1 MCVGGAGGD
10 GFGASSLPQCECQ
23 QALLQHLWGEARAP
37 RPCGRPSSAALHP
50 HLGVQLKP
58 RILVFVWVTVKSLTR
73 GKEHWL
79 CRGGRPRV
87 PRGCPFCAAFWHL
100 CRWGCSIVA
109 GSWVSGWVEQTVPC
123 LPHRLGL
130 SPSELAMT
138 GPAVGWGGVRVDFL
152 WHLLPSEA
160 CSFLPGGDPCP
171 PSVPGPVP
179 RHPWKRQ
186 AGVPSL
192 NPHLVAQLAM

>member
-1 MCVGGAGGD
+1 MCVWGGGGD

-37 RPCGRPSSAALHP
+37 RPCGRPSSAALRP

-58 RILVFVWVTVKSLTR
+58 RILVFVWVTVKSLPR

-100 CRWGCSIVA
+100 CRWGCGIVA

-123 LPHRLGL
+123 LPHRQGL

-138 GPAVGWGGVRVDFL
+138 GAGCGVRGVSAWIFCGT
-152 WHLLPSEA
+152 
-160 CSFLPGGDPCP
+160 CSPLKHARFFPVGTLVRPLSPGLCLGTRGSD
-171 PSVPGPVP
+171 
-179 RHPWKRQ
+179 RQ
-186 AGVPSL
+186 ASRV
-192 NPHLVAQLAM
+192 